1 MTIITRRHL
10 INTSLAAATAAA
22 STKYTT
28 SSVLADTDVL
38 GEIGRQPFYRTSVG
52 SAEVTVVS
60 DGTIEWEPGILWS
73 DVPEDELEGFLSD
86 FHQPTDRVRLQL
98 NAMVVDLGGR
108 RILIDAGDAG
118 MISSTRL
125 PQSPA
130 NGAWPPTGGCL
141 PENLQAAGIDP
152 GSIDAVIFT
161 HLHPDHLWGITD
173 PNNET
178 LIFPNAE
185 YVVAEPELAF
195 WDNEDLPGQMPN
207 DLYRWVAEANLVH
220 IEKIRDRLRTVG
232 AAAEASPGITFMPT
246 HGHSPGHVSI
256 VLESDGETLL
266 STGDLFAESLI
277 GFEQPHWDNLIDWDA
292 EQGTASRLAFLD
304 QAATDRHRVFGFH
317 LPWPGLGHVAR
328 HGNAYRWVKEEWVW

>member
-1 MTIITRRHL
+1 MAVITRRRL
-10 INTSLAAATAAA
+10 ITTGLAAATAAV
-22 STKYTT
+22 SSKYTT

-38 GEIGRQPFYRTSVG
+38 SDIGQPPFYRTSVG

-60 DGTIEWEPGILWS
+60 DGTIEWEPSVLWS
-73 DVPEDELEGFLSD
+73 DVPEDKLESFLSD

-108 RILIDAGDAG
+108 RVLIDAGEAG
-118 MISSTRL
+118 KW
-125 PQSPA
+125 Q
-130 NGAWPPTGGCL
+130 PTGGGL

-195 WDNEDLPGQMPN
+195 WDNADLPGQMPN
-207 DLYRWVAEANLVH
+207 DILRWLAETNLKH

-246 HGHSPGHVSI
+246 HGHTPGHVSI
-256 VLESDGETLL
+256 VLESDGDSLL
-266 STGDLFAESLI
+266 STGDLVGDPLI
-277 GFEQPHWDNLIDWDA
+277 GFERPHWDIGIDWDI

-304 QAATDRHRVFGFH
+304 QAATDGVRVFGFH
-317 LPWPGLGHVAR
+317 LPWPGFGYVAR
-328 HGNAYRWVKEEWVW
+328 DGDAYRWIKEEWLW